1 MNLTENK
8 TKIDHALLVPE
19 ERENRKKIL
28 SAKPSKVHEATPVIT
43 FSYQGRLVFKGDI
56 GDCTRVV
63 CFIGCY
69 ARVLCLKSRLSSA
82 TDSAD
87 AGCR

>member
-43 FSYQGRLVFKGDI
+43 FSYQGRLVFKGHI
-56 GDCTRVV
+56 GDCARVV
-63 CFIGCY
+63 CFIGCF